1 VTVRLNISLGRLKVI
16 LITVISLLGACGLFA
31 EYCHYILEIKSELI
45 YYFSLSEEKNFPTWW
60 SSTLLL
66 ACGVVLWG
74 IARTKTRQAGEF
86 KRHWAAL
93 AVIFCYMSIDE
104 LVEIHEWLGS
114 IPGIHELSGV
124 AFYGWVVPVGI
135 LVAVFALSY
144 LKFVVHLPPATRRKV
159 VLAGVIYVG
168 GALGIEL
175 ILGAF
180 ADQHGEDSFAWTMIS
195 WVEEMLEMMGS
206 SLFLYALLEYLGRS
220 APDLRIAIG
229 SGRD

>member
-1 VTVRLNISLGRLKVI
+1 MRLNISLGRLRLI
-16 LITVISLLGACGLFA
+16 LITVLALLAACGLCA
-31 EYCHYILEIKSELI
+31 EYFHYILESKSELI

-66 ACGVVLWG
+66 ASAVVLWG

-86 KRHWAAL
+86 KRHWTAL
-93 AVIFCYMSIDE
+93 ALIFCYMSVDE

-114 IPGIHELSGV
+114 LPGIHELDGV
-124 AFYGWVVPVGI
+124 AFYGWVVPVGV

-144 LKFVVHLPPATRRKV
+144 LKFVAHLPAATRRKV

-175 ILGAF
+175 LLGAF
-180 ADQHGEDSFAWTMIS
+180 ADRHGEDSFTWTMIS
-195 WVEEMLEMMGS
+195 WVEETLEMAGS